1 MTSTSA
7 SPPATAVDRMPWP
20 ALLVLGAGT
29 FVMVTA
35 EMLPT
40 AVLRPM
46 SEGLGAAETKVAQ
59 LVSLWAAVVVL
70 AAAGVD
76 VAERR
81 GHETEGGPGIAP
93 VLVIAGL
100 VALVLVGHYGTYTYI
115 TVLAEAPARVLPGGI
130 AALLLAFGVA
140 SAAGLALAAR

>member
-70 AAAGVD
+70 ASF
-76 VAERR
+76 
-81 GHETEGGPGIAP
+81 P
-93 VLVIAGL
+93 L
-100 VALVLVGHYGTYTYI
+100 VALTRRFDRRSVI
-115 TVLAEAPARVLPGGI
+115 TVGAVVLAGSDLLTAAASSYPAAVAGRLLG
-130 AALLLAFGVA
+130 AAAVGLLWA
-140 SAAGLALAAR
+140 SVNA